1 MMSRDAVLSDPAICR
16 PSVGDVSSSTG
27 TVIGWIAV
35 PLFGTYYIPESGTVK
50 GVNCV
55 RIIETRKNVNTF
67 LRLQALKYN
76 ASSPQG
82 AGTRRNSG
90 CYFSASGLFSA
101 FAAA

>member
-35 PLFGTYYIPESGTVK
+35 PLFGTYYIPENGTVK

-55 RIIETRKNVNTF
+55 RIIETRKKC
-67 LRLQALKYN
+67 KYFF
-76 ASSPQG
+76 AP
-82 AGTRRNSG
+82 AGVE
-90 CYFSASGLFSA
+90 A
-101 FAAA
+101 